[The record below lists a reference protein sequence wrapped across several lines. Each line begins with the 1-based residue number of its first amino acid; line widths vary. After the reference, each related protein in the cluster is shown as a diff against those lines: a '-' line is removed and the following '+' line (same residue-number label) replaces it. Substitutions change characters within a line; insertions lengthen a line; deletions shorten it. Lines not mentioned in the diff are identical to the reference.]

1 MKKEDKDFG
10 WFAGSEFF
18 GKASVFFTKVL
29 IVCSVLGLLC
39 SLVRDVKERRAQNS
53 SNKNK

>member
-39 SLVRDVKERRAQNS
+39 SLVRDIKERRTQNS